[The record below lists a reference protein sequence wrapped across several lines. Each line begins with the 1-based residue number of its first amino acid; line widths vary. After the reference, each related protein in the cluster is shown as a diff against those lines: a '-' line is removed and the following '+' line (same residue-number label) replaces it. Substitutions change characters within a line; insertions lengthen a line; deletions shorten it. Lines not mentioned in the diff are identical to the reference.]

1 MIALKPEQKQATEEI
16 VTLCDE
22 LGHDAE
28 EIESMLYAALVACQ
42 QDERASE
49 LFDALQ
55 RLSKV
60 VGESHF
66 WGIGNDAKG
75 VLHGRVGWSA
85 VAGDGKRLPENWLDY
100 GTGDDWCYYLRNA
113 KRVLDESTDV
123 VGHSPELAV
132 FAEYIDEVV
141 AKINRVEVALQSL
154 V

>member
-1 MIALKPEQKQATEEI
+1 MLKPEQKQATEEI

-22 LGHDAE
+22 LGHDVD

-42 QDERASE
+42 QDERAGE

-75 VLHGRVGWSA
+75 VLHGRVSWSA
-85 VAGDGKRLPENWLDY
+85 VSGDGKRLPKKWLDC
-100 GTGDDWCYYLRNA
+100 GIGDDWCYYLRGV
-113 KRVLDESTDV
+113 KRVLDESTDA

-132 FAEYIDEVV
+132 FAEYVDEVV
-141 AKINRVEVALQSL
+141 AKIDRVEAALQSL

>member
-1 MIALKPEQKQATEEI
+1 MKTEQRQATEKI
-16 VTLCDE
+16 ATLCDE

-42 QDERASE
+42 QNERAGE

-75 VLHGRVGWSA
+75 VLHGRVSWSA

-100 GTGDDWCYYLRNA
+100 GIGDNWCYYLRDA

-123 VGHSPELAV
+123 VGSSPELAV
-132 FAEYIDEVV
+132 FAEYVDEVV

-154 V
+154 I